1 MTMIS
6 MIKSIWR
13 GKTLLRTLL
22 NKKCQDVSLLNK
34 KVLDLGS
41 GQKAGT
47 YHDFFKDK
55 AQEVFTADMKSG
67 YENHR
72 ALDFEKDPLPYDAE
86 TFDAVL
92 SFNLFEHIFNHAQL
106 ISEVFRVLKNDGELI
121 GFVPFL
127 INYHPDPQD
136 YFRYT
141 EDALRDIFKR
151 AGFSDSKIEIIGGGP
166 FMVNYNNLVLSL
178 PKILRVILLPL
189 YLFLDK
195 VFLKLRPQAKRRYPL
210 GYFFIVKKHA

>member
-6 MIKSIWR
+6 TIKSIWQ

-22 NKKCQDVSLLNK
+22 NKRCEEVSLLNK

-55 AQEVFTADMKSG
+55 ATEVFTADMKSG

-72 ALDFEKDPLPYDAE
+72 ALNFEKDPLPYDSE
-86 TFDAVL
+86 TFDTVL

-106 ISEVFRVLKNDGELI
+106 ISEVFRVLKKDGELI

-127 INYHPDPQD
+127 INYHPDPHD

-141 EDALRDIFKR
+141 EEALREIFIR
-151 AGFSDSKIEIIGGGP
+151 AGFSDSKIEIIGMGP
-166 FMVNYNNLVLSL
+166 FSVNYNNLVLSM
-178 PKILRVILLPL
+178 PRIFRVILFPF
-189 YLFLDK
+189 YFFLDK
-195 VFLKLRPQAKRRYPL
+195 TFLKLRPQAKRRYPL
-210 GYFFIVKKHA
+210 GYFFTVKKHA